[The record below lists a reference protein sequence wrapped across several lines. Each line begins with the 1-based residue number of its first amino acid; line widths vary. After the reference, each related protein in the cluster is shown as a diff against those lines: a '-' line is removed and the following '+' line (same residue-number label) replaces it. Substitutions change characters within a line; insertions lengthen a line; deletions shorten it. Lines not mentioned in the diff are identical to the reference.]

1 MIEYAQ
7 VTRSSNGTIDCIG
20 QMTSKTYKNTE
31 YIEDSG
37 VDAPPVVGD
46 IGLVLEIH
54 NDEFVWI
61 GRLKQNKSSLQPEE
75 YRIHQGSS
83 HGMIFEGIGT
93 DGSSSFYK
101 ADVTTN
107 GNSFNK
113 EYSYTIRELFSIDK
127 DGNILIQRK
136 DTSGGITSSIKLSN
150 SDDIEIANTNA
161 SITVLSD
168 GTMNI
173 VSTNT
178 INVTSPT
185 INLN

>member
-7 VTRSSNGTIDCIG
+7 VTRSSNGTIDCVG

-37 VDAPPVVGD
+37 IDAPPIVGD

-54 NDEFVWI
+54 NDEFVWV
-61 GRLKQNKSSLQPEE
+61 GRLKQNKSSLQPDE

-83 HGMIFEGIGT
+83 HGMIFEGIGV
-93 DGSSSFYK
+93 DGSSSFYR
-101 ADVTTN
+101 ADIATT

-136 DTSGGITSSIKLSN
+136 DTAGTITSSIKLSD
-150 SDDIEIANTNA
+150 SDDIEISNTNA
-161 SITVLSD
+161 SITILAN
-168 GTMNI
+168 GTINI
-173 VSTNT
+173 NSTNT

>member
-37 VDAPPVVGD
+37 VDAPPVVGE

-83 HGMIFEGIGT
+83 HGMIFEGIGP
-93 DGSSSFYK
+93 DGSSSFYR
-101 ADVTTN
+101 ADVSTT
-107 GNSFNK
+107 GNSYNK

-127 DGNILIQRK
+127 DGNILIERK
-136 DTSGGITSSIKLSN
+136 DTAGATTSSIKLTD
-150 SDDIEIANTNA
+150 SDDIEISNDNA
-161 SITVLSD
+161 SIIILAD
-168 GTMNI
+168 GTINI
-173 VSTNT
+173 NSTTT
-178 INVTSPT
+178 INVTSPI